1 MMKIESFGNGDQ
13 DERVSTTDWS
23 IYHLM
28 IVLALALTAGRI
40 SVVTSR
46 EGDTAFLSAN
56 DRSRWATVASLVE
69 RGTYEIDQQ
78 ISITNPIHRNRR
90 PWNSIDKV
98 KHLGK
103 DGKQHFY
110 SSKPPLLATVVAAIY
125 WAVYQVTGMTLTQQ
139 PLYVPRYVRVEWL
152 CDHVAQPAHTSTRH
166 CPSPNSLYPSGRSKL
181 TPEHVKPRQ

>member
-1 MMKIESFGNGDQ
+1 MMKIESSGNGDQ

-28 IVLALALTAGRI
+28 IALALALTAGRI

-90 PWNSIDKV
+90 P
-98 KHLGK
+98 
-103 DGKQHFY
+103 
-110 SSKPPLLATVVAAIY
+110 
-125 WAVYQVTGMTLTQQ
+125 
-139 PLYVPRYVRVEWL
+139 
-152 CDHVAQPAHTSTRH
+152 
-166 CPSPNSLYPSGRSKL
+166 
-181 TPEHVKPRQ
+181 